1 MVIIKIQSAEA
12 LKQNDEW
19 RERLTTVTL
28 YLVDRMTAV
37 SQRHNRKGLTP
48 HSPGK
53 VLVETTDS
61 R

>member
-28 YLVDRMTAV
+28 YLVDRMTGGV
-37 SQRHNRKGLTP
+37 TKTQQEGT

-53 VLVETTDS
+53 VSVETTNS
-61 R
+61 